1 MWPEKGKA
9 GYIPAFNS
17 RLANR
22 PFPQESL
29 TVNLIPPK
37 PEVNLPKESLLGD
50 GKASPLHVLQGSG
63 YVERELLM
71 SGWGGGDGVG
81 RSGGWFITTKQ
92 RGRGRKVTK
101 KRPGLQRF
109 CPTGPNRIP
118 DKEQLGLRRNTVRD

>member
-9 GYIPAFNS
+9 GYFPAFNS
-17 RLANR
+17 RFANR

-63 YVERELLM
+63 YVDRELLM

-81 RSGGWFITTKQ
+81 
-92 RGRGRKVTK
+92 
-101 KRPGLQRF
+101 
-109 CPTGPNRIP
+109 
-118 DKEQLGLRRNTVRD
+118 